1 MTTLLIS
8 TINSKSRYA
17 QFRVNTT
24 GNSYYI
30 FYIELLGIEY
40 TQAQPNNKT
49 ATIEV
54 TAYKYNNSEDNI
66 IIGELNGKTTLYTNM
81 DIERSTSQFLVGSG
95 NSAIQLD
102 FVPGFLQYGVIYIN
116 MQMVEEA

>member
-66 IIGELNGKTTLYTNM
+66 NIGELNGKTTLYTNM